1 MIANNNKIFFTG
13 GNGFIGKEV
22 IPLLRKDGYKV
33 VAPSSS
39 ELNLTD
45 NTSVRKYFDEHGF
58 DYHAIVHAA
67 VIGGRRIT
75 EDGLITY
82 LDNMRIFENIFAYYK
97 YVDRF
102 INIDSGASLFD
113 SGQIP
118 LDPSTMELVEGIE
131 NQINQVFENINQ
143 ILKADGMDFSN
154 VVKLSV
160 LLEDLSNFE
169 KVNEIMANIFSKPYP
184 ARAAYEVSKLP
195 KGSSVEIE
203 TIAFKE

>member
-1 MIANNNKIFFTG
+1 MKTIETDNAPKAIGTYSQAVKV
-13 GNGFIGKEV
+13 NGF
-22 IPLLRKDGYKV
+22 L
-33 VAPSSS
+33 
-39 ELNLTD
+39 
-45 NTSVRKYFDEHGF
+45 
-58 DYHAIVHAA
+58 
-67 VIGGRRIT
+67 
-75 EDGLITY
+75 
-82 LDNMRIFENIFAYYK
+82 
-97 YVDRF
+97 F
-102 INIDSGASLFD
+102 I

-160 LLEDLSNFE
+160 LLEDLSHFE
-169 KVNEIMANIFSKPYP
+169 KVNEIMASIFSKPYP

-203 TIAFKE
+203 TIAYKE

>member
-1 MIANNNKIFFTG
+1 MKIIETDDAPKAIG
-13 GNGFIGKEV
+13 TYSQAIKVNGF
-22 IPLLRKDGYKV
+22 L
-33 VAPSSS
+33 
-39 ELNLTD
+39 
-45 NTSVRKYFDEHGF
+45 
-58 DYHAIVHAA
+58 
-67 VIGGRRIT
+67 
-75 EDGLITY
+75 
-82 LDNMRIFENIFAYYK
+82 
-97 YVDRF
+97 F
-102 INIDSGASLFD
+102 I

-131 NQINQVFENINQ
+131 NQIIQVFENINQ
-143 ILKADGMDFSN
+143 ILKADEMDFSN

-160 LLEDLSNFE
+160 LLEDLNHFE

>member
-1 MIANNNKIFFTG
+1 MKIVETENAPKAIG
-13 GNGFIGKEV
+13 TYSQAVKVNGF
-22 IPLLRKDGYKV
+22 L
-33 VAPSSS
+33 
-39 ELNLTD
+39 
-45 NTSVRKYFDEHGF
+45 
-58 DYHAIVHAA
+58 
-67 VIGGRRIT
+67 
-75 EDGLITY
+75 
-82 LDNMRIFENIFAYYK
+82 
-97 YVDRF
+97 F
-102 INIDSGASLFD
+102 I

-143 ILKADGMDFSN
+143 ILKADGMDLSN

-160 LLEDLSNFE
+160 LLEDLSHFE
-169 KVNEIMANIFSKPYP
+169 KVNEIMASIFSKPYP

>member
-1 MIANNNKIFFTG
+1 MKIVETDNAPKAIG
-13 GNGFIGKEV
+13 TYSQAVKVNGF
-22 IPLLRKDGYKV
+22 L
-33 VAPSSS
+33 
-39 ELNLTD
+39 
-45 NTSVRKYFDEHGF
+45 
-58 DYHAIVHAA
+58 
-67 VIGGRRIT
+67 
-75 EDGLITY
+75 
-82 LDNMRIFENIFAYYK
+82 
-97 YVDRF
+97 F
-102 INIDSGASLFD
+102 I

-169 KVNEIMANIFSKPYP
+169 KVNEIMASIFSKPYP

>member
-1 MIANNNKIFFTG
+1 MKIIETDNAPKAIG
-13 GNGFIGKEV
+13 TYSQAVKVNGF
-22 IPLLRKDGYKV
+22 L
-33 VAPSSS
+33 
-39 ELNLTD
+39 
-45 NTSVRKYFDEHGF
+45 
-58 DYHAIVHAA
+58 
-67 VIGGRRIT
+67 
-75 EDGLITY
+75 
-82 LDNMRIFENIFAYYK
+82 
-97 YVDRF
+97 F
-102 INIDSGASLFD
+102 I

-143 ILKADGMDFSN
+143 ILKTEGMDFSN

-160 LLEDLSNFE
+160 LLDDLSHFE
-169 KVNEIMANIFSKPYP
+169 KVNEIMASIFSKPYP

>member
-1 MIANNNKIFFTG
+1 VKIIETDNAPKAIG
-13 GNGFIGKEV
+13 TYSQAVKVNGF
-22 IPLLRKDGYKV
+22 L
-33 VAPSSS
+33 
-39 ELNLTD
+39 
-45 NTSVRKYFDEHGF
+45 
-58 DYHAIVHAA
+58 
-67 VIGGRRIT
+67 
-75 EDGLITY
+75 
-82 LDNMRIFENIFAYYK
+82 
-97 YVDRF
+97 F
-102 INIDSGASLFD
+102 I

-160 LLEDLSNFE
+160 LLEDLNHFE

>member
-1 MIANNNKIFFTG
+1 MKIIETDNAPKAIG
-13 GNGFIGKEV
+13 TYSQAVKVNGF
-22 IPLLRKDGYKV
+22 L
-33 VAPSSS
+33 
-39 ELNLTD
+39 
-45 NTSVRKYFDEHGF
+45 
-58 DYHAIVHAA
+58 
-67 VIGGRRIT
+67 
-75 EDGLITY
+75 
-82 LDNMRIFENIFAYYK
+82 
-97 YVDRF
+97 F
-102 INIDSGASLFD
+102 I
-113 SGQIP
+113 SGQVP

-160 LLEDLSNFE
+160 LLEDLSHFE
-169 KVNEIMANIFSKPYP
+169 KVNEIMASIFSKPYP

>member
-1 MIANNNKIFFTG
+1 MKIIETDNAPKAIG
-13 GNGFIGKEV
+13 TYSQAVKVNGF
-22 IPLLRKDGYKV
+22 
-33 VAPSSS
+33 
-39 ELNLTD
+39 
-45 NTSVRKYFDEHGF
+45 
-58 DYHAIVHAA
+58 
-67 VIGGRRIT
+67 
-75 EDGLITY
+75 
-82 LDNMRIFENIFAYYK
+82 
-97 YVDRF
+97 
-102 INIDSGASLFD
+102 LFV

-160 LLEDLSNFE
+160 LLEDLSHFE
-169 KVNEIMANIFSKPYP
+169 KVNEIMASIFAKPYP

>member
-1 MIANNNKIFFTG
+1 MKITETDNAPKAIG
-13 GNGFIGKEV
+13 TYSQAVKVNGF
-22 IPLLRKDGYKV
+22 L
-33 VAPSSS
+33 
-39 ELNLTD
+39 
-45 NTSVRKYFDEHGF
+45 
-58 DYHAIVHAA
+58 
-67 VIGGRRIT
+67 
-75 EDGLITY
+75 
-82 LDNMRIFENIFAYYK
+82 
-97 YVDRF
+97 F
-102 INIDSGASLFD
+102 I

-143 ILKADGMDFSN
+143 ILKAEGMDFSN

-160 LLEDLSNFE
+160 LLDDLSHFE
-169 KVNEIMANIFSKPYP
+169 KVNEIMASIFSKPYP

>member
-1 MIANNNKIFFTG
+1 MKIIETDNAPKAIG
-13 GNGFIGKEV
+13 TYSQAVKVNGF
-22 IPLLRKDGYKV
+22 L
-33 VAPSSS
+33 
-39 ELNLTD
+39 
-45 NTSVRKYFDEHGF
+45 
-58 DYHAIVHAA
+58 
-67 VIGGRRIT
+67 
-75 EDGLITY
+75 
-82 LDNMRIFENIFAYYK
+82 
-97 YVDRF
+97 F
-102 INIDSGASLFD
+102 I

-160 LLEDLSNFE
+160 LLDDLGHFE
-169 KVNEIMANIFSKPYP
+169 KVNEIMTGIFSKPYP

>member
-1 MIANNNKIFFTG
+1 MKIIETENAPKAIG
-13 GNGFIGKEV
+13 TYSQAIKVNGF
-22 IPLLRKDGYKV
+22 L
-33 VAPSSS
+33 
-39 ELNLTD
+39 
-45 NTSVRKYFDEHGF
+45 
-58 DYHAIVHAA
+58 
-67 VIGGRRIT
+67 
-75 EDGLITY
+75 
-82 LDNMRIFENIFAYYK
+82 
-97 YVDRF
+97 F
-102 INIDSGASLFD
+102 I

-160 LLEDLSNFE
+160 LLEDLSHFE
-169 KVNEIMANIFSKPYP
+169 KVNEIMASIFSKPYP

>member
-1 MIANNNKIFFTG
+1 MKIIETDNAPKAIG
-13 GNGFIGKEV
+13 TYSQAVKVNGF
-22 IPLLRKDGYKV
+22 L
-33 VAPSSS
+33 
-39 ELNLTD
+39 
-45 NTSVRKYFDEHGF
+45 
-58 DYHAIVHAA
+58 
-67 VIGGRRIT
+67 
-75 EDGLITY
+75 
-82 LDNMRIFENIFAYYK
+82 
-97 YVDRF
+97 F
-102 INIDSGASLFD
+102 I

-131 NQINQVFENINQ
+131 NQIKQVFENINQ

-160 LLEDLSNFE
+160 LLEDLSHFE
-169 KVNEIMANIFSKPYP
+169 KVNEIMASIFSKPYP

>member
-1 MIANNNKIFFTG
+1 MKIIETDDAPKAIG
-13 GNGFIGKEV
+13 TYSQAIKVNGF
-22 IPLLRKDGYKV
+22 L
-33 VAPSSS
+33 
-39 ELNLTD
+39 
-45 NTSVRKYFDEHGF
+45 
-58 DYHAIVHAA
+58 
-67 VIGGRRIT
+67 
-75 EDGLITY
+75 
-82 LDNMRIFENIFAYYK
+82 
-97 YVDRF
+97 F
-102 INIDSGASLFD
+102 I

-118 LDPSTMELVEGIE
+118 LDPLTMELVEGIE

-160 LLEDLSNFE
+160 LLEDLNHFE

>member
-1 MIANNNKIFFTG
+1 MKIVETDNAPKAIG
-13 GNGFIGKEV
+13 TYSQAVKVNGF
-22 IPLLRKDGYKV
+22 L
-33 VAPSSS
+33 
-39 ELNLTD
+39 
-45 NTSVRKYFDEHGF
+45 
-58 DYHAIVHAA
+58 
-67 VIGGRRIT
+67 
-75 EDGLITY
+75 
-82 LDNMRIFENIFAYYK
+82 
-97 YVDRF
+97 F
-102 INIDSGASLFD
+102 I

-131 NQINQVFENINQ
+131 NQISQVFENIKQ

-160 LLEDLSNFE
+160 LLEDLSHFE
-169 KVNEIMANIFSKPYP
+169 KVNEIMAQIFSKPYP

>member
-1 MIANNNKIFFTG
+1 MKIIETDNAPKAIG
-13 GNGFIGKEV
+13 TYSQAVKVNGF
-22 IPLLRKDGYKV
+22 L
-33 VAPSSS
+33 
-39 ELNLTD
+39 
-45 NTSVRKYFDEHGF
+45 
-58 DYHAIVHAA
+58 
-67 VIGGRRIT
+67 
-75 EDGLITY
+75 
-82 LDNMRIFENIFAYYK
+82 
-97 YVDRF
+97 F
-102 INIDSGASLFD
+102 I

-160 LLEDLSNFE
+160 LLENLSHFE
-169 KVNEIMANIFSKPYP
+169 KVNEIMANTFSKPYP

>member
-1 MIANNNKIFFTG
+1 MKIIETENAPKAIG
-13 GNGFIGKEV
+13 TYSQAVKVNGF
-22 IPLLRKDGYKV
+22 L
-33 VAPSSS
+33 
-39 ELNLTD
+39 
-45 NTSVRKYFDEHGF
+45 
-58 DYHAIVHAA
+58 
-67 VIGGRRIT
+67 
-75 EDGLITY
+75 
-82 LDNMRIFENIFAYYK
+82 
-97 YVDRF
+97 F
-102 INIDSGASLFD
+102 I

-160 LLEDLSNFE
+160 LLEDLSHFE
-169 KVNEIMANIFSKPYP
+169 KVNEIMASIFSKPYP

-195 KGSSVEIE
+195 KGSSIEIE

>member
-1 MIANNNKIFFTG
+1 MKI
-13 GNGFIGKEV
+13 IE
-22 IPLLRKDGYKV
+22 
-33 VAPSSS
+33 
-39 ELNLTD
+39 TD
-45 NTSVRKYFDEHGF
+45 NAPK
-58 DYHAIVHAA
+58 AIGTYSQA
-67 VIGGRRIT
+67 VKVN
-75 EDGLITY
+75 GL
-82 LDNMRIFENIFAYYK
+82 
-97 YVDRF
+97 VF
-102 INIDSGASLFD
+102 I

-131 NQINQVFENINQ
+131 NQINQVFENIKQ

-160 LLEDLSNFE
+160 LLEDLSHFE
-169 KVNEIMANIFSKPYP
+169 KVNEIMASIFSKPYP

>member
-1 MIANNNKIFFTG
+1 MKI
-13 GNGFIGKEV
+13 IE
-22 IPLLRKDGYKV
+22 
-33 VAPSSS
+33 
-39 ELNLTD
+39 TD
-45 NTSVRKYFDEHGF
+45 NAPK
-58 DYHAIVHAA
+58 AIGTYSQA
-67 VIGGRRIT
+67 VKVN
-75 EDGLITY
+75 GL
-82 LDNMRIFENIFAYYK
+82 L
-97 YVDRF
+97 F
-102 INIDSGASLFD
+102 I

-118 LDPSTMELVEGIE
+118 LDPSTMELVQGIE

-160 LLEDLSNFE
+160 LLEDLSHFE
-169 KVNEIMANIFSKPYP
+169 KVNEIMASIFSKPYP

>member
-1 MIANNNKIFFTG
+1 MKIIETENAPKAIG
-13 GNGFIGKEV
+13 TYSQAVKVNGF
-22 IPLLRKDGYKV
+22 L
-33 VAPSSS
+33 
-39 ELNLTD
+39 
-45 NTSVRKYFDEHGF
+45 
-58 DYHAIVHAA
+58 
-67 VIGGRRIT
+67 
-75 EDGLITY
+75 
-82 LDNMRIFENIFAYYK
+82 
-97 YVDRF
+97 F
-102 INIDSGASLFD
+102 I

-160 LLEDLSNFE
+160 LLKDLSHFE
-169 KVNEIMANIFSKPYP
+169 KVNEIMASIFSKPYP

>member
-1 MIANNNKIFFTG
+1 MKIIETDNAPKAIG
-13 GNGFIGKEV
+13 TYSQAVKVNGF
-22 IPLLRKDGYKV
+22 L
-33 VAPSSS
+33 
-39 ELNLTD
+39 
-45 NTSVRKYFDEHGF
+45 
-58 DYHAIVHAA
+58 
-67 VIGGRRIT
+67 
-75 EDGLITY
+75 
-82 LDNMRIFENIFAYYK
+82 
-97 YVDRF
+97 F
-102 INIDSGASLFD
+102 I

-160 LLEDLSNFE
+160 LLDDLNHFE
-169 KVNEIMANIFSKPYP
+169 KVNEIMTNIFSKPYP

>member
-1 MIANNNKIFFTG
+1 MKIVETENAPKAIG
-13 GNGFIGKEV
+13 TYSQAVKVNGF
-22 IPLLRKDGYKV
+22 L
-33 VAPSSS
+33 
-39 ELNLTD
+39 
-45 NTSVRKYFDEHGF
+45 
-58 DYHAIVHAA
+58 
-67 VIGGRRIT
+67 
-75 EDGLITY
+75 
-82 LDNMRIFENIFAYYK
+82 
-97 YVDRF
+97 F
-102 INIDSGASLFD
+102 I

-143 ILKADGMDFSN
+143 ILKADGMDLTN

-160 LLEDLSNFE
+160 LLEDLGHFE
-169 KVNEIMANIFSKPYP
+169 KVNEIMASIFSKPYP

>member
-1 MIANNNKIFFTG
+1 MKIIETDNAPKAIG
-13 GNGFIGKEV
+13 TYSQAVKVNGF
-22 IPLLRKDGYKV
+22 L
-33 VAPSSS
+33 
-39 ELNLTD
+39 
-45 NTSVRKYFDEHGF
+45 
-58 DYHAIVHAA
+58 
-67 VIGGRRIT
+67 
-75 EDGLITY
+75 
-82 LDNMRIFENIFAYYK
+82 
-97 YVDRF
+97 F
-102 INIDSGASLFD
+102 I

-131 NQINQVFENINQ
+131 NQINQIFENINQ

-160 LLEDLSNFE
+160 LLEDLSHFE
-169 KVNEIMANIFSKPYP
+169 KVNEIMASIFSKPYP

>member
-1 MIANNNKIFFTG
+1 MKIIETDNAPKAIG
-13 GNGFIGKEV
+13 TYSQAVKVNGF
-22 IPLLRKDGYKV
+22 L
-33 VAPSSS
+33 
-39 ELNLTD
+39 
-45 NTSVRKYFDEHGF
+45 
-58 DYHAIVHAA
+58 
-67 VIGGRRIT
+67 
-75 EDGLITY
+75 
-82 LDNMRIFENIFAYYK
+82 
-97 YVDRF
+97 F
-102 INIDSGASLFD
+102 I

-160 LLEDLSNFE
+160 LLEDLSHFE
-169 KVNEIMANIFSKPYP
+169 KVNEIMASIFSKPYP
-184 ARAAYEVSKLP
+184 SRAAYEVSKLP

>member
-1 MIANNNKIFFTG
+1 VKIIETDNAPKAIG
-13 GNGFIGKEV
+13 TYSQAIKVNGF
-22 IPLLRKDGYKV
+22 L
-33 VAPSSS
+33 
-39 ELNLTD
+39 
-45 NTSVRKYFDEHGF
+45 
-58 DYHAIVHAA
+58 
-67 VIGGRRIT
+67 
-75 EDGLITY
+75 
-82 LDNMRIFENIFAYYK
+82 
-97 YVDRF
+97 F
-102 INIDSGASLFD
+102 I

-118 LDPSTMELVEGIE
+118 LDPLTMELVEGIE

-160 LLEDLSNFE
+160 LLDDLNHFE
-169 KVNEIMANIFSKPYP
+169 KVNKIMDTIFSKPYP

>member
-1 MIANNNKIFFTG
+1 MKIIETENAPKAIG
-13 GNGFIGKEV
+13 TYSQAVKVKGF
-22 IPLLRKDGYKV
+22 L
-33 VAPSSS
+33 
-39 ELNLTD
+39 
-45 NTSVRKYFDEHGF
+45 
-58 DYHAIVHAA
+58 
-67 VIGGRRIT
+67 
-75 EDGLITY
+75 
-82 LDNMRIFENIFAYYK
+82 
-97 YVDRF
+97 F
-102 INIDSGASLFD
+102 I

-118 LDPSTMELVEGIE
+118 LDPLTMELVEGIE

-160 LLEDLSNFE
+160 LLEDLSHFE
-169 KVNEIMANIFSKPYP
+169 KVNEIMASIFSKPYP

>member
-1 MIANNNKIFFTG
+1 MKIVETENAPKAIG
-13 GNGFIGKEV
+13 TYSQAVKVNGF
-22 IPLLRKDGYKV
+22 L
-33 VAPSSS
+33 
-39 ELNLTD
+39 
-45 NTSVRKYFDEHGF
+45 
-58 DYHAIVHAA
+58 
-67 VIGGRRIT
+67 
-75 EDGLITY
+75 
-82 LDNMRIFENIFAYYK
+82 
-97 YVDRF
+97 F
-102 INIDSGASLFD
+102 I

-160 LLEDLSNFE
+160 LLEDLSHFE
-169 KVNEIMANIFSKPYP
+169 KVNEIMASIFSKPYP

-203 TIAFKE
+203 TIALKE

>member
-1 MIANNNKIFFTG
+1 MKIIETEKAPKAIG
-13 GNGFIGKEV
+13 TYSQATKVNGF
-22 IPLLRKDGYKV
+22 L
-33 VAPSSS
+33 
-39 ELNLTD
+39 
-45 NTSVRKYFDEHGF
+45 
-58 DYHAIVHAA
+58 
-67 VIGGRRIT
+67 
-75 EDGLITY
+75 
-82 LDNMRIFENIFAYYK
+82 
-97 YVDRF
+97 F
-102 INIDSGASLFD
+102 I

-143 ILKADGMDFSN
+143 ILKADGMDLTN

-160 LLEDLSNFE
+160 LLEDLSHFE
-169 KVNEIMANIFSKPYP
+169 KVNEIMASIFSKPYP

>member
-1 MIANNNKIFFTG
+1 MKIIETDNAPKAIG
-13 GNGFIGKEV
+13 TYSQAIKVNGF
-22 IPLLRKDGYKV
+22 L
-33 VAPSSS
+33 
-39 ELNLTD
+39 
-45 NTSVRKYFDEHGF
+45 
-58 DYHAIVHAA
+58 
-67 VIGGRRIT
+67 
-75 EDGLITY
+75 
-82 LDNMRIFENIFAYYK
+82 
-97 YVDRF
+97 F
-102 INIDSGASLFD
+102 I

-118 LDPSTMELVEGIE
+118 LDPLTMELVEGIE

-160 LLEDLSNFE
+160 LLDNLSHFE

>member
-1 MIANNNKIFFTG
+1 MKIIETDDAPKAIG
-13 GNGFIGKEV
+13 TYSQAIKVNGF
-22 IPLLRKDGYKV
+22 L
-33 VAPSSS
+33 
-39 ELNLTD
+39 
-45 NTSVRKYFDEHGF
+45 
-58 DYHAIVHAA
+58 
-67 VIGGRRIT
+67 
-75 EDGLITY
+75 
-82 LDNMRIFENIFAYYK
+82 
-97 YVDRF
+97 F
-102 INIDSGASLFD
+102 I

-118 LDPSTMELVEGIE
+118 LDPLTMELVEGIE

-160 LLEDLSNFE
+160 LLDDLSHFE

>member
-1 MIANNNKIFFTG
+1 MKIIETDNAPKAIG
-13 GNGFIGKEV
+13 TYSQAVKVNGF
-22 IPLLRKDGYKV
+22 L
-33 VAPSSS
+33 
-39 ELNLTD
+39 
-45 NTSVRKYFDEHGF
+45 
-58 DYHAIVHAA
+58 
-67 VIGGRRIT
+67 
-75 EDGLITY
+75 
-82 LDNMRIFENIFAYYK
+82 
-97 YVDRF
+97 F
-102 INIDSGASLFD
+102 I

-118 LDPSTMELVEGIE
+118 LNPSTMELVEGIE

-160 LLEDLSNFE
+160 LLEDLNHFE

>member
-1 MIANNNKIFFTG
+1 MKIIETERAPKAIG
-13 GNGFIGKEV
+13 TYSQAVKVNGF
-22 IPLLRKDGYKV
+22 L
-33 VAPSSS
+33 
-39 ELNLTD
+39 
-45 NTSVRKYFDEHGF
+45 
-58 DYHAIVHAA
+58 
-67 VIGGRRIT
+67 
-75 EDGLITY
+75 
-82 LDNMRIFENIFAYYK
+82 
-97 YVDRF
+97 F
-102 INIDSGASLFD
+102 I

-160 LLEDLSNFE
+160 LLEDLSHFE
-169 KVNEIMANIFSKPYP
+169 KVNEIMASIFSKPYP